1 MLTRWDPFQEML
13 SLRNTVDR
21 LLDNSFGTL
30 TTADQNFTWGL
41 ALDVV
46 EKGDEFLVKASVP
59 GVNPDDIEVT
69 FTNNVLTIKGEIKK
83 EEEEKND
90 RYHMRERRYGSFSRS
105 ISLESRINSD
115 KIQASYDQG
124 VLTLHLPKAEE
135 VKPKRI
141 SIHGNGSKVIE
152 AKVK

>member
-21 LLDNSFGTL
+21 LLDNSFGTQSA
-30 TTADQNFTWGL
+30 ADQNFTWGL

-46 EKGDEFLVKASVP
+46 EKGDEFIVKASVP

-69 FTNNVLTIKGEIKK
+69 FTNNVLTIKGEIKS
-83 EEEEKND
+83 ETENMGD

-105 ISLESRINSD
+105 ISLDSRINSD
-115 KIQASYDQG
+115 KIQAAYEHG

-141 SIHGNGSKVIE
+141 SIRGDGKVIE
-152 AKVK
+152 AKAK

>member
-30 TTADQNFTWGL
+30 SANDQSFTWGL

-46 EKGDEFLVKASVP
+46 EKGDEFIVKASVP

-69 FTNNVLTIKGEIKK
+69 FTNNVLTIKGEIKSETENK
-83 EEEEKND
+83 ED

-105 ISLESRINSD
+105 ISLDSRINSD
-115 KIQASYDQG
+115 KIQAEYEHG

-141 SIHGNGSKVIE
+141 SIRGDGKVIE

>member
-13 SLRNTVDR
+13 SLRSTVDR

-30 TTADQNFTWGL
+30 STADQNFSWGL

-59 GVNPDDIEVT
+59 GISPEDIEVT
-69 FTNNVLTIKGEIKK
+69 FNNNVLTIKGEIKS
-83 EEEEKND
+83 EAESTED

-105 ISLESRINSD
+105 ISLDSRINAD
-115 KIQASYDQG
+115 KIEANYEKG
-124 VLTLHLPKAEE
+124 VLTLRLPKVEE

-141 SIHGNGSKVIE
+141 AIHGNGNKVIE

>member
-21 LLDNSFGTL
+21 LLDNTFGTQS
-30 TTADQNFTWGL
+30 TVDQNFTWGL

-46 EKGDEFLVKASVP
+46 EKGDEFVVKASVP

-83 EEEEKND
+83 DEESKND
-90 RYHMRERRYGSFSRS
+90 RYYMRERRYGTFSRS
-105 ISLESRINSD
+105 ISLESRINTD
-115 KIQASYDQG
+115 KIQANYDHG
-124 VLTLHLPKAEE
+124 VLTLRLPKAEE
-135 VKPKRI
+135 VKPRRI
-141 SIHGNGSKVIE
+141 AIRGDGGKVIE

>member
-21 LLDNSFGTL
+21 LLDNSFGAL
-30 TTADQNFTWGL
+30 STADQNMAWGL

-59 GVNPDDIEVT
+59 GVNPEDIEVT
-69 FTNNVLTIKGEIKK
+69 FTNNVLTIKGETKSEQESK
-83 EEEEKND
+83 DD
-90 RYHMRERRYGSFSRS
+90 RYHMRERRYGTFSRS
-105 ISLESRINSD
+105 ISLESRINAD
-115 KIQASYDQG
+115 KIQANYEYG

-141 SIHGNGSKVIE
+141 AIRGNGGKVIE

>member
-21 LLDNSFGTL
+21 LLDNSFGSASAT
-30 TTADQNFTWGL
+30 DQNYTWGL

-46 EKGDEFLVKASVP
+46 EKGDEFEVKASVP

-69 FTNNVLTIKGEIKK
+69 FTNNMLTIKGEVKSDK
-83 EEEEKND
+83 EEKNE

-105 ISLESRINSD
+105 ISLDSRINSE
-115 KIQASYDQG
+115 KIQAEYEHG

-141 SIHGNGSKVIE
+141 AIRGDGSKMIE
-152 AKVK
+152 GKVK

>member
-21 LLDNSFGTL
+21 LLDNTFGSVSGG
-30 TTADQNFTWGL
+30 DQEYTWGL

-46 EKGDEFLVKASVP
+46 EKGDEFIVKASVP

-69 FTNNVLTIKGEIKK
+69 FANNMLTVKGEIKSDK
-83 EEEEKND
+83 EEKDN
-90 RYHMRERRYGSFSRS
+90 RYHIRERRYGSFSRS
-105 ISLESRINSD
+105 ITLDSRINAD
-115 KIQASYDQG
+115 KIQAEYHQG

-141 SIHGNGSKVIE
+141 AIHGDGKVIE